1 MSRVQKKT
9 SVSGGLEVD
18 VNVILPVLPIL
29 AGFRCHQ
36 LAYMDPMGKCQT
48 YGFKKSTTLG
58 EFVFPLA
65 GSLLAPQA
73 EYLLLMLSRRDF
85 CWGYVWRN

>member
-1 MSRVQKKT
+1 
-9 SVSGGLEVD
+9 
-18 VNVILPVLPIL
+18 
-29 AGFRCHQ
+29 
-36 LAYMDPMGKCQT
+36 MDPMGKCQT